1 MAQTEKSRIAVV
13 ALGGNAISSP
23 DEADTI
29 ANQFRHSRSA
39 LQGVAELL
47 HRGYRLAVTHG
58 NGPQVGNA
66 LLRVELS
73 ADRAPELPLGVIV
86 ADTEGGMGYMI
97 EQCLQNVFLRC
108 GYGQIEVVTMVTQV
122 LVDPNDP
129 ALKNPTKF
137 VGQFYSETEALQKQQ
152 QGWVVKSAGARGF
165 RRVVG
170 SPMPLEILNR
180 GVIKQLVHAGT
191 VVIAAG
197 GGGIPVYRE
206 ADGWLE
212 GVDAVIDKDRA
223 SAVLARDIQAH
234 DLIIVTAAEFV
245 SLNYGTPQQVNL
257 PKLTMKEAQRYLNE
271 GHFPAGSMGPK
282 VEAAVKFLQEGGE
295 RVLICDLDK
304 FVESLDGKSGTWI
317 LPN

>member
-1 MAQTEKSRIAVV
+1 MEKSNVSRIAVV

-23 DEADTI
+23 DEEDTI

-73 ADRAPELPLGVIV
+73 NGRAPELPLGVIV

-97 EQCLQNVFLRC
+97 EQCLQNVFLQR
-108 GYGQIEVVTMVTQV
+108 GYGQIEVVTIVSQV

-137 VGQFYSETEALQKQQ
+137 VGQFYSEEEAKLRSE
-152 QGWVVKSAGARGF
+152 QGWVVKPAGSRGY

-180 GVIKQLVHAGT
+180 SVIKNLVHAGK

-197 GGGIPVYRE
+197 GGGIPVFRE
-206 ADGWLE
+206 TNGWLE

-234 DLIIVTAAEFV
+234 DLFIVTAAEYV
-245 SLNYGTPQQVNL
+245 SLNYGSPKAKLLPTHRPVNTRTSTQL
-257 PKLTMKEAQRYLNE
+257 LLAATQTRNTSAQI
-271 GHFPAGSMGPK
+271 K
-282 VEAAVKFLQEGGE
+282 
-295 RVLICDLDK
+295 ICP
-304 FVESLDGKSGTWI
+304 G
-317 LPN
+317 

>member
-1 MAQTEKSRIAVV
+1 MARAEESRIAVV

-23 DEADTI
+23 DEEDTI

-39 LQGVAELL
+39 LKGVAELL

-73 ADRAPELPLGVIV
+73 AGRAPELPLGVIV

-108 GYGQIEVVTMVTQV
+108 GYGQIEVVTIVSQV
-122 LVDPNDP
+122 LVDPSDP
-129 ALKNPTKF
+129 ALANPTKF
-137 VGQFYSETEALQKQQ
+137 VGQFYSEEEANLKTS
-152 QGWVVKSAGARGF
+152 QGWIVKKSGQRGY

-180 GVIKQLVHAGT
+180 NVIRELVHSGK

-206 ADGWLE
+206 PDGWLE

-223 SAVLARDIQAH
+223 SAVLARDIQAQ
-234 DLIIVTAAEFV
+234 DLFIVTAAEYV
-245 SLNYGTPQQVNL
+245 SLNYGSTEQQD
-257 PKLTMKEAQRYLNE
+257 LTQLTADEAQRYYNE
-271 GHFPAGSMGPK
+271 GHFPDGSMGPK
-282 VEAAVKFLQEGGE
+282 VEAAIKFLREGGE

-317 LPN
+317 YPN

>member
-1 MAQTEKSRIAVV
+1 MSEESRIGVV

-23 DEADTI
+23 DEPDTI

-39 LQGVAELL
+39 LQGVTELL
-47 HRGYRLAVTHG
+47 HRGYRLAVSHG

-73 ADRAPELPLGVIV
+73 NSRAPELPLGVIV

-97 EQCLQNVFLRC
+97 EQCLQNVFLRK
-108 GYGQIEVVTMVTQV
+108 GYGKIEVVTLVTQV
-122 LVDPNDP
+122 LVDPKDP
-129 ALKNPTKF
+129 ALANPTKF
-137 VGQFYSETEALQKQQ
+137 IGQFYSEDEAKQKAAES
-152 QGWVVKSAGARGF
+152 GWTVKPNGSRGW

-180 GVIKQLVHAGT
+180 NVIRSLVHAGT

-206 ADGWLE
+206 GDGWLE

-223 SAVLARDIQAH
+223 SAVLARDIDAH
-234 DLIIVTAAEFV
+234 DLFILTAAPFV
-245 SLNYGTPQQVNL
+245 SLNYGTPEQIDL
-257 PKLTMKEAQRYLNE
+257 RTLKASDARRYLDE
-271 GHFPAGSMGPK
+271 GHFPDGSMGPK
-282 VEAAVKFLQEGGE
+282 IEAAIKFLREGGQ
-295 RVLICDLDK
+295 RVLICDLER
-304 FVESLDGKSGTWI
+304 FVESLDGQSGTWI
-317 LPN
+317 IPD